1 MASQTYPKRIYVAS
15 SWRNIDRVKVAAL
28 FLRANGFSVYD
39 FTEDDDQGAAFN
51 WTDIDPQW
59 QGWSP
64 ERFRT
69 LLWHPVADRG
79 FNRDFD
85 ELRAAD
91 GLLLMLPC
99 GRSAHLE
106 LGYAIGAGK
115 PTAIVLQAGEPELMY
130 RAAGFIALDL
140 TEAVN
145 YFNAA
150 LDRVPAASEV

>member
-1 MASQTYPKRIYVAS
+1 MTNSNQTYPRLYVAS
-15 SWRNIDRVKVAAL
+15 SWRNIQRVKVAVTW
-28 FLRANGFSVYD
+28 FRAHGYSVYD
-39 FTEDDDQGAAFN
+39 FTEDDDKGAAFN
-51 WTDIDPQW
+51 WTDIDPEW

-64 ERFRT
+64 ERFRE

-115 PTAIVLQAGEPELMY
+115 PTAIVLQTGEPELMY
-130 RAAGFIALDL
+130 RAVGRVCLDL
-140 TEAVN
+140 TEALE
-145 YFNAA
+145 YFESALKVAA
-150 LDRVPAASEV
+150 